1 MFAPHNTEEIR
12 LAYKSKHNFKRRKQ
26 LILLMITDGKKWHY
40 FAVKSLSVL
49 LRGIT
54 SNHNGDFYCLNC
66 FHSCRTEK
74 KTQKAWKS
82 MQWSCL
88 LLCWNAWWRQQ
99 NMEIQLWRKAI
110 KSSVYDLCWLGVFGW
125 KMHSC
130 QNNLEKS
137 YAEKKLSTH
146 LLVTHCLQIVHL
158 MQQKTNL
165 IVTEGKTARK
175 SFVKTYESMQ
185 WNN

>member
-74 KTQKAWKS
+74 KLKKHERVCNDHVYCYVEMLDEGNKIWKYNYGEKPLKAPF
-82 MQWSCL
+82 MIYADLECL
-88 LLCWNAWWRQQ
+88 
-99 NMEIQLWRKAI
+99 
-110 KSSVYDLCWLGVFGW
+110 V
-125 KMHSC
+125 
-130 QNNLEKS
+130 EKC
-137 YAEKKLSTH
+137 TH
-146 LLVTHCLQIVHL
+146 VKIILKNL
-158 MQQKTNL
+158 MQKKN
-165 IVTEGKTARK
+165 
-175 SFVKTYESMQ
+175 
-185 WNN
+185 

>member
-54 SNHNGDFYCLNC
+54 SNHNGDFYCLNY

-74 KTQKAWKS
+74 KLKKHERVCNDHAYCYVEMLDEGNKIWKYNYGEKPLKAPF
-82 MQWSCL
+82 MIYADLECL
-88 LLCWNAWWRQQ
+88 
-99 NMEIQLWRKAI
+99 
-110 KSSVYDLCWLGVFGW
+110 V
-125 KMHSC
+125 
-130 QNNLEKS
+130 EKC
-137 YAEKKLSTH
+137 TH
-146 LLVTHCLQIVHL
+146 VKIILKNL
-158 MQQKTNL
+158 MQKKN
-165 IVTEGKTARK
+165 
-175 SFVKTYESMQ
+175 
-185 WNN
+185 